1 MKKGLFIV
9 FIISVFTQIAVA
21 QTLKTGVLVIGNG
34 NNAVGAGF
42 QSALSGVKTIML
54 IQQSDLTI
62 SPPEKNISSGI
73 EAGFLKRMRVAKGM
87 QDSTAKVYVDGT
99 SANAVLKT
107 WADTIKNLT
116 ILRNVKWAR
125 IKRSGRNWNVQ
136 LADGRTIKA
145 EVLVNADG
153 TGIVNEVL
161 ELPAQTNKLWQA
173 LSYAD
178 NLYRLSVTSG
188 YSLDGTTAN
197 IIPFYSFL
205 LPKQENLVV
214 LNPKQESMAGGQAGG
229 AVAAYA
235 VFFKTKT
242 SLGDLKLIQKE
253 LIAFKLAVMPF
264 ADIQANDPNWKAI
277 QRVGLTGFLKAAIVN
292 GEASFSPESEV
303 TIAEIKV
310 PLKEFYYKAQIW
322 FDDHKEPNMTL
333 GSLISMICMVGNK
346 APENTK
352 KEIEKKW
359 ASTYQF
365 KNKFDLNRNVTR
377 REFSALVDGYLD
389 LIEVNLDRT
398 GRVIR

>member
-1 MKKGLFIV
+1 MKKELFIV
-9 FIISVFTQIAVA
+9 FIISIFSQIAVA

-54 IQQSDLTI
+54 TQQSDLTI
-62 SPPEKNISSGI
+62 SAPEKNISSGV
-73 EAGFLKRMRVAKGM
+73 EAGFLKRMRVAKGI

-116 ILRNVKWAR
+116 VLRNVKWAR
-125 IKRSGRNWNVQ
+125 IKRSGSHWNVQ

-153 TGIVNEVL
+153 TDVVNEVL
-161 ELPAQTNKLWQA
+161 ELPAQTNKLWQP
-173 LSYAD
+173 LNYAN
-178 NLYRLSVTSG
+178 NLYRLSITSG
-188 YSLDGTTAN
+188 YSLDGTAAN
-197 IIPFYSFL
+197 IIPLYSFL

-214 LNPKQESMAGGQAGG
+214 LSPGNESMAGGQAAG

-242 SLGDLKLIQKE
+242 SMADLKLIQKE
-253 LIAFKLAVMPF
+253 LMAFKLAVMPF

-292 GEASFSPESEV
+292 GEANFSPELEV
-303 TIAEIKV
+303 TTAEIKA
-310 PLKEFYYKAQIW
+310 PIKEFYYKAQIW
-322 FDDHKEPNMTL
+322 FDDYKEPNMTL

-359 ASTYQF
+359 ESLYQF
-365 KNKFDLNRNVTR
+365 KNKFDLNRNITR

-389 LIEVNLDRT
+389 LVNVNMDRT
-398 GRVIR
+398 GKVIR